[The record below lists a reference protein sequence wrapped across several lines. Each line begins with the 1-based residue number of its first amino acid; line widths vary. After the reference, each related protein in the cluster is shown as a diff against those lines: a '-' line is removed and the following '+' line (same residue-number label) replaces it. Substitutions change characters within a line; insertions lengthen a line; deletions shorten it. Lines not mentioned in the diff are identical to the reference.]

1 MSRKVFLS
9 FTLRGL
15 LLAAFLGASTLLT
28 AGDKQIQKRRPPAA
42 DQVAVEMFKAIADGQ
57 IAVKLIPKDATQCRV
72 RIENKT
78 DKPLSVKLPDSF
90 VGVPILAQ
98 FGPQQPGGNRGSNR
112 GGTSGSGNQAFGGGM
127 GGYPGGGGGGGGMMG
142 GMGMFNLP
150 PEKVGQLEIP
160 IVCLE
165 HGKKN
170 PKPAIPYEIRPVE
183 SFTQKSGV
191 KELLQIF
198 GAGYLNQGASHLNQQ
213 AVQAAA
219 WHLNNDLSWQEL
231 ACKRIYYPGGS
242 VRGPYFS
249 PQEIQIG
256 MNLAATA
263 RKAAQENK
271 DQEKTSRPGN
281 SLYPQ

>member
-1 MSRKVFLS
+1 MSRKAFLS

-15 LLAAFLGASTLLT
+15 LLAAFLGASTLLM
-28 AGDKQIQKRRPPAA
+28 AGDKQIRKRGQPPA

-98 FGPQQPGGNRGSNR
+98 FGGQQPLGGNRGSNR
-112 GGTSGSGNQAFGGGM
+112 GGTSGGGNQSFGGGM
-127 GGYPGGGGGGGGMMG
+127 GGYPGGGGMMGG

-198 GAGYLNQGASHLNQQ
+198 GASHLNQQ

-249 PQEIQIG
+249 PQEIQVG
-256 MNLAATA
+256 MNLAAA
-263 RKAAQENK
+263 AQKAAQENK
-271 DQEKTSRPGN
+271 DQEKTARPGN